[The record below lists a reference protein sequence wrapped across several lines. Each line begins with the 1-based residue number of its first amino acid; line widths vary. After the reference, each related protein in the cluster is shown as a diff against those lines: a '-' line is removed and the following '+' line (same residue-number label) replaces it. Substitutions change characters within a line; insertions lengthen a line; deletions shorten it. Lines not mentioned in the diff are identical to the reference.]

1 MEYRAGTRLK
11 SAVCTTEVIVVKPP
25 KGPGVVLCGGRP
37 MLDLTEEPAD
47 GGAPVPDAMGGTQL
61 GKRYVDE
68 QAGLEVLCTKK
79 GDGSLALDDRPLEL
93 QGAKALPPSD

>member
-25 KGPGVVLCGGRP
+25 KGPGVLKCGGNP
-37 MLDLTEEPAD
+37 MVDLKEEPAV
-47 GGAPVPDAMGGTQL
+47 GGAPAPDAMGGTQL

-93 QGAKALPPSD
+93 QGAKPLPPSD